1 MKRIT
6 LQDHFLYAC
15 PRRERSNRLSAIE
28 LPILAG
34 VFEDEAQALRAL
46 EKLQKAGFNDE
57 QLGMVMRNGRLLPVW
72 ILDTLI
78 SIGVPEEEAGIYQ
91 SELDAGHVLLL
102 VRHRGRIL
110 EAFRC
115 MFEITV
121 PDRYSP
127 SQNQAEVAPN
137 SSKLTSFE
145 PSSSYQDDHSLRKLL
160 KKANLDH
167 LL

>member
-1 MKRIT
+1 M
-6 LQDHFLYAC
+6 
-15 PRRERSNRLSAIE
+15 SAID

-34 VFEDEAQALRAL
+34 VFDDEFQALCAL
-46 EKLQKAGFNDE
+46 EKLQRAGFNDE
-57 QLGMVMRNGRLLPVW
+57 QLGMVMRNGRLLPVC
-72 ILDTLI
+72 IFDTLV

-115 MFEITV
+115 MFEITIS
-121 PDRYSP
+121 DRFIS
-127 SQNQAEVAPN
+127 SLNQAEAAPN
-137 SSKLTSFE
+137 SSKITSFE
-145 PSSSYQDDHSLRKLL
+145 QTSLDQDDDPLRKLL
-160 KKANLDH
+160 EKANLDY

>member
-1 MKRIT
+1 M
-6 LQDHFLYAC
+6 
-15 PRRERSNRLSAIE
+15 SAID

-34 VFEDEAQALRAL
+34 VFDDEAQALRAL
-46 EKLQKAGFNDE
+46 EKLQKAGFNDG
-57 QLGMVMRNGRLLPVW
+57 QIGMVMRHGGLLPVC
-72 ILDTLI
+72 IFDTLT

-115 MFEITV
+115 MFEITI
-121 PDRYSP
+121 PDRFVS
-127 SQNQAEVAPN
+127 SQNQSKDQAEVAPN

-145 PSSSYQDDHSLRKLL
+145 RTSSYQDDDLSLRKLL
-160 KKANLDH
+160 KKADLDY

>member
-1 MKRIT
+1 M
-6 LQDHFLYAC
+6 
-15 PRRERSNRLSAIE
+15 SAIDI
-28 LPILAG
+28 PILAG
-34 VFEDEAQALRAL
+34 VFDDEAQALYAL

-115 MFEITV
+115 MFEITI
-121 PDRYSP
+121 PDRFVS
-127 SQNQAEVAPN
+127 SQNQPKDQAEAAPN
-137 SSKLTSFE
+137 SSKIISSE
-145 PSSSYQDDHSLRKLL
+145 RNSSYQDDDLSLRKLL
-160 KKANLDH
+160 KKADLDY